1 MAFCA
6 NCGAE
11 VQGRFCAK
19 CGSPVGAGA
28 GPAASAPP
36 PPPPSPSSFQPPPP
50 EQPYVS
56 EQQSYTVPPAAGP
69 QLGGLTDNMAAALC
83 YVLGLITGILF
94 LVLAPYNQNRLIR
107 FHAFQSI
114 FVNLA
119 YVAALIVLGVL
130 TGVLRLIPFLGG
142 MLTVALYPIIALCF
156 LVLWLV
162 LMYKAY
168 NGERWVLPVVGPLAE
183 KQA

>member
-19 CGSPVGAGA
+19 CGAPAPAAGA
-28 GPAASAPP
+28 SAGAAPP
-36 PPPPSPSSFQPPPP
+36 PPPPPSASPFPA
-50 EQPYVS
+50 
-56 EQQSYTVPPAAGP
+56 AAGP
-69 QLGGLTDNMAAALC
+69 APTAQAAGLEENLACALC
-83 YVLGLITGILF
+83 YVLGLLTGILF

-114 FVNLA
+114 FLNIA
-119 YVAALIVLGVL
+119 WIAIYIVLSIVSL
-130 TGVLRLIPFLGG
+130 ALLPIPFVGPMLSIVLHLG
-142 MLTVALYPIIALCF
+142 VF
-156 LVLWLV
+156 LAFFILWLM

-168 NGERWVLPVVGPLAE
+168 NRERWVLPFIGPLAE